1 MSASWTSRVR
11 FDVSTTSGGS
21 VARMVPSSGI
31 VIWNSASSSS
41 RISFELLVG
50 AIDLV
55 DQQHRRLRAGR
66 IDGLQQ
72 RPLDQ
77 EGLAVELAPR
87 AVAVE
92 RVGRVEDAQL
102 EQLARVVPLVRARG

>member
-1 MSASWTSRVR
+1 
-11 FDVSTTSGGS
+11 
-21 VARMVPSSGI
+21 MVPSSGI

-41 RISFELLVG
+41 RNPLELLVG

-55 DQQHRRLRAGR
+55 DQQHRRLRAGW
-66 IDGLQQ
+66 IDGAKQ

-87 AVAVE
+87 PVAVE

-102 EQLARVVPLVRARG
+102 EQLARVVPPRRAQWPTSSPS